1 MNEDVTT
8 VTPIR
13 PLSTLEEPTTPA
25 LAAVP
30 SAMPALAS
38 NVATAPP
45 APIVRSI
52 SRAAATAIGTP
63 AQAKPQARS
72 AARVDLVSSLRSTLG
87 GVVPHAQYQIARLG
101 ALGVTGVAA
110 LLAAVVI
117 GLSALIPGQNAVRAL
132 DADLIRAQQRS
143 HLELTPEEGLG
154 RLVATLPTRGQMPV
168 VIGQILEQA
177 QQAGVPLDS
186 GHYAFTPAKTGS
198 VGRYELEFPVKASY
212 PQVRD
217 FINRTLTAVPAAGL
231 DKLHIERKT
240 VADETVNADV
250 RFVVFVRG
258 E

>member
-1 MNEDVTT
+1 MKEDLTT

-13 PLSTLEEPTTPA
+13 SLPTVEELPTAVPP
-25 LAAVP
+25 AVP

-38 NVATAPP
+38 DVAAAPP
-45 APIVRSI
+45 PPVVKSI
-52 SRAAATAIGTP
+52 SRAAATGVSRPVPTKSP
-63 AQAKPQARS
+63 APAT
-72 AARVDLVSSLRSTLG
+72 ARVDFVAQLRGTIA
-87 GVVPHAQYQIARLG
+87 GVVPHAQYRLARVG

-110 LLAAVVI
+110 LLAAGVI
-117 GLSALIPGQNAVRAL
+117 ALGVLIPGQNAVRAL
-132 DADLIRAQQRS
+132 DADIIRAQQHPRA
-143 HLELTPEEGLG
+143 ELTPEEGLG
-154 RLVATLPTRGQMPV
+154 LFVATLPTRGQIPV
-168 VIGQILEQA
+168 VISQVLQQA
-177 QQAGVPLDS
+177 KLAGVPLDS
-186 GHYAFTPAKTGS
+186 GHYAFTPAKKGN

-217 FINRTLTAVPAAGL
+217 FINRTLTAIPAAGL